1 MIPSIFNDV
10 IGPVMRGPS
19 SSHSAGAL
27 RIGRLC
33 RDLMNGKIKKVLI
46 EYDPNGSLVTTH
58 TSQGTD
64 MGLYGGFLGW
74 EADEDRLPEYQ
85 KYIHEAG
92 IDIKVSYVSYG
103 AEHPNT
109 YKISLSNDIEKH
121 QLTALSTGGGMI
133 RVVEVD
139 GFKILMNGDCFELLI
154 YLNSSS
160 ENLQKRLNQEF
171 DFIEVIEYPG
181 LLQVKSNVPYEEK
194 FLLEILENP
203 TVKDIRVLSPVL
215 PVLKQKSIDLPF
227 TNVSEMEKFAEGK
240 DLTLWQLAMEYEKA
254 RSGLSSDDLWEK
266 MKGISKVMQQA
277 IHTGL
282 EGTEYDDRLLPSQSP
297 KFKKQLADKKLIDAS
312 ALNQV
317 IMQVSAVMESK
328 SSMHTIVASPTAG
341 SCGTLPGAVFGCA
354 TTMGS
359 SEEQVIEALF
369 AAGIIGVFIASGA
382 TFAAEEAGC
391 MAECGSASSMAAA
404 ALIHLGGGN
413 LSQSLAA
420 ASMSLQNS
428 FGMICDPVAN
438 RVEAPCLGKNVMAA
452 SNALSCANMSLSGY
466 LHLIPLDEVIAA
478 MAEVGKA
485 IPHELCCTALG
496 GLSVTPTAKSLEDKL
511 ETRKFKSC

>member
-33 RDLMNGKIKKVLI
+33 RDLMNGNIKKVLV

-74 EADEDRLPEYQ
+74 EADEVRLPNYQ
-85 KYIHEAG
+85 EHIHMLG

-103 AEHPNT
+103 ATHPNT
-109 YKISLSNDIEKH
+109 YKLTLWNETDKH
-121 QLTALSTGGGMI
+121 ELTALSTGGGMI
-133 RVVEVD
+133 HVEKID
-139 GFKILMNGDCFELLI
+139 GFSVEMDGDCYELLL
-154 YLNSSS
+154 YTNSPANS
-160 ENLQKRLNQEF
+160 LVQRMNQEF
-171 DFIEVIEYPG
+171 DFISVTEQAG
-181 LLQVKSNVPYEEK
+181 LINVKSNKVFSK
-194 FLLEILENP
+194 DFISKVLENGA
-203 TVKDIRVLSPVL
+203 VKDFRILNPVL
-215 PVLKQKSIDLPF
+215 PVWKQKSMQLPF
-227 TNVSEMEKFAEGK
+227 TNVKEMTDYAEGK
-240 DLTLWQLAMEYEKA
+240 ELKLWELAVEYETA
-254 RSGLSSDDLWEK
+254 RSGLSKEELWSK
-266 MKGISKVMQQA
+266 MESICKIMRAS
-277 IHTGL
+277 IETGL
-282 EGTEYDDRLLPSQSP
+282 AGTEYEDRLLPSQSP
-297 KFKKQLADKKLIDAS
+297 EFQKQLSQNNLIEAS
-312 ALNQV
+312 ALNQI

-328 SSMHTIVASPTAG
+328 SSMQTIVASPTAG
-341 SCGTLPGAVFGCA
+341 SCGTLPGAVFGAA
-354 TTMGS
+354 TAMKS
-359 SEEQVIEALF
+359 SETQIIEALF

-404 ALIHLGGGN
+404 ALVHLARGN
-413 LSQSLAA
+413 LEQALAA
-420 ASMSLQNS
+420 SSISLQNS
-428 FGMICDPVAN
+428 FGMICDPIAN

-452 SNALSCANMSLSGY
+452 SNALSCANMAISGY
-466 LHLIPLDEVIAA
+466 QHLIPLDEVIDA
-478 MAEVGKA
+478 MAKVGKA

-496 GLSVTPTAKSLEDKL
+496 GLSVTPTAKSLEGSL